1 MECGRFPSRH
11 TTDPASAKAYGGA
24 YGRFVYQIL
33 LAVNAPDNTPPGI
46 FLRLY
51 IFGGLAVVILIAWLE
66 LRGYRNSGESRDN
79 NRD

>member
-1 MECGRFPSRH
+1 VH
-11 TTDPASAKAYGGA
+11 
-24 YGRFVYQIL
+24 QIL

-51 IFGGLAVVILIAWLE
+51 IFGGLAVVILIAWLV
-66 LRGYRNSGESRDN
+66 LRGYRDSGESQDK